1 MRRLQSRGAEKSALA
16 GFAAHTHVGGT
27 GRNVTLKEHRK
38 ALAQVKIGNYALK
51 LPENRLARI
60 GIGVSLVFLGLLGF
74 LPILGFWMIPA
85 GVLVL
90 ATAVPAVR
98 RFNRRVLIA
107 VRGWWIGRKP
117 RQRSP
122 AA

>member
-1 MRRLQSRGAEKSALA
+1 
-16 GFAAHTHVGGT
+16 
-27 GRNVTLKEHRK
+27 
-38 ALAQVKIGNYALK
+38 LAQVKIGKYALK
-51 LPENRLARI
+51 LPENRWARI
-60 GIGVSLVFLGLLGF
+60 GIGVALVFLGLLGF

-85 GVLVL
+85 GFLVL